1 MDSFSGNKTKKI
13 IFRFNEILDFLILIH
28 QQSFISDY
36 SIQSTINVTIDK
48 VNIII
53 LWILLEFKYRKK
65 NLWIQFAC
73 PRNFFFLLW
82 ISMRIWI
89 NFSHFSFLFV
99 SFILFTIFDFC
110 HIRMFHSWFVSEFLF
125 YFYFLHL
132 ISFSDSTELERKSF
146 GKCFTM
152 NIMDQCLPLLL
163 FFDLLTVQ
171 TQFSICLHARSP
183 TLMMMMMMMWFN
195 EINVARVIDFFSVGS
210 ILCVCVCVFCESGTQ
225 RFFFPVPVFILTIPK
240 YYYYTKPKFV

>member
-1 MDSFSGNKTKKI
+1 MDFTRIQIQKKKEFMDSI
-13 IFRFNEILDFLILIH
+13 CLPP
-28 QQSFISDY
+28 Q
-36 SIQSTINVTIDK
+36 
-48 VNIII
+48 
-53 LWILLEFKYRKK
+53 
-65 NLWIQFAC
+65 
-73 PRNFFFLLW
+73 FFFLLW

-210 ILCVCVCVFCESGTQ
+210 ILCVCVCILWIWYTTV
-225 RFFFPVPVFILTIPK
+225 FFPVPVFVLTIPK